1 MLLPML
7 LALSLSSPDVKSGAP
22 IRKAFV
28 WNKNGCEGMNRTP
41 RLRWSAPPRGT
52 HVFDLT
58 VIDHDAPKPGGWVH
72 WLVFGISGE
81 TRKLDRV
88 RPLHVVEGKNDF
100 GTLGWGGPCPPPGP
114 AHHYV
119 FTLDALDF
127 APALG
132 AATTLEAYRA
142 RVRGHVLASARM
154 TPVYKR

>member
-72 WLVFGISGE
+72 WIVTDIPAGARAIGA
-81 TRKLDRV
+81 TVPRGA
-88 RPLHVVEGKNDF
+88 VVGKNDF

-114 AHHYV
+114 AHHYTFV
-119 FTLDALDF
+119 LQAVDANKR
-127 APALG
+127 
-132 AATTLEAYRA
+132 T
-142 RVRGHVLASARM
+142 LASAKLV
-154 TPVYKR
+154 PIYKR

>member
-1 MLLPML
+1 MLPLV
-7 LALSLSSPDVKSGAP
+7 LALTLTSPDVHDGTPVPKP
-22 IRKAFV
+22 YV
-28 WNKNGCEGMNRTP
+28 WNRDGCGGANRAP
-41 RLRWSAPPRGT
+41 RLRWDRAPRRT
-52 HVFDLT
+52 RAFALT
-58 VIDHDAPKPGGWVH
+58 VVDPDAPKPGGWVH

-81 TRKLDRV
+81 TRKLDGA
-88 RPLHVVEGKNDF
+88 RPLGVVEGKNDF

>member
-1 MLLPML
+1 MLPLI
-7 LALSLSSPDVKSGAP
+7 LALTLTSPDVRDGAP
-22 IRKAFV
+22 LLKPYV
-28 WNKNGCEGMNRTP
+28 WNRDGCDGANLAP
-41 RLRWSAPPRGT
+41 RLRWDRAPRAT
-52 HVFDLT
+52 RAFALT
-58 VIDHDAPKPGGWVH
+58 VVDPDAPKPGGWVH

-100 GTLGWGGPCPPPGP
+100 GTPGWGGPCPPPGP